1 MCSSDLPGLEDLL
14 CAGLMTERLLASGV
28 EAELTDAARIGLVT
42 YRHLLGQPET
52 DPVAVLYQA
61 QHTKGLDALGF
72 ADDITYCAQIDTRP
86 CLVRFRD
93 GRITLVPEANPA
105 HGA

>member
-1 MCSSDLPGLEDLL
+1 
-14 CAGLMTERLLASGV
+14 MTERLLASGV

-61 QHTKGLDALGF
+61 QHTKGLTPWVCRRYYLLCADRHPALFGSF
-72 ADDITYCAQIDTRP
+72 STAGLHGPGGQ
-86 CLVRFRD
+86 
-93 GRITLVPEANPA
+93 PA